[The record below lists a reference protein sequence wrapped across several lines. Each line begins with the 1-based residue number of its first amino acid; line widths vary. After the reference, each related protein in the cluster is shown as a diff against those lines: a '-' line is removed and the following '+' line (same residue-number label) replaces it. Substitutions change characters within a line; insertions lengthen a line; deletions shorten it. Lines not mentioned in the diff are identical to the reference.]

1 MSIFELKKIL
11 SEPGILIAISFLVII
26 FFLGLKRT
34 RKSTITK
41 EYKNEEKDYDVEQL
55 TKYEEKLIALKD
67 LYNQELIDAVLYEKK
82 IDIISKKL
90 SVIVGENISEVGGIK
105 QKLIMDALKKN
116 IRSKVVSNISDSNEI
131 NIEANIDN
139 LINAVDNKINQGRKH
154 EKN

>member
-1 MSIFELKKIL
+1 
-11 SEPGILIAISFLVII
+11 
-26 FFLGLKRT
+26 LKRT

-90 SVIVGENISEVGGIK
+90 LGTTKPS
-105 QKLIMDALKKN
+105 
-116 IRSKVVSNISDSNEI
+116 
-131 NIEANIDN
+131 
-139 LINAVDNKINQGRKH
+139 
-154 EKN
+154 